1 MTAALVPFA
10 SPRNNKAS
18 EALEIAIKDI
28 ITRMILSIL
37 DMRSAASTVVWTCK
51 YLYVKN
57 GTAWIIIKTP
67 VSGISTIWVNRSVC
81 EL

>member
-1 MTAALVPFA
+1 MTATTMTAALVPFA

-51 YLYVKN
+51 YL
-57 GTAWIIIKTP
+57 
-67 VSGISTIWVNRSVC
+67 
-81 EL
+81 